1 MSMELG
7 IRGKRVLITGASR
20 GLGRATAL
28 AFAEEGTQ
36 VGVIARTEPEL
47 VSLIDEMGGGSA
59 GHAYVVEDLVEGN
72 PLKAV
77 KALEREIGEFD
88 IVIHNLGGS
97 DTARNTLSSWD
108 EWQRALYFIAGIA
121 IDINGHLVPKMKAK
135 KWGRIIHISS
145 IVATHLRGNGIY
157 GTAKA
162 LLNNYTT
169 ILGRDLA
176 ADGIIVSSIMPGFFR
191 SKGNHWDRVL
201 QVDPES
207 YKELVEKHLCIGRMG
222 EVDDIVPFILFMAS
236 RHSRFSP
243 GTSIAVDGG
252 TV

>member
-28 AFAEEGTQ
+28 AFAKEGTQ

-47 VSLIDEMGGGSA
+47 VSLMDEMGGGSA
-59 GHAYVVEDLVEGN
+59 GHAYVVEDLLEGN
-72 PLKAV
+72 PLNAV

-88 IVIHNLGGS
+88 IAIHNLGGS
-97 DTARNTLSSWD
+97 DTVRNTLSSWD
-108 EWQRALYFIAGIA
+108 EWQKALYFIAGIA
-121 IDINGHLVPKMKAK
+121 IDINGYLVPKMKAK

-169 ILGRDLA
+169 NGR
-176 ADGIIVSSIMPGFFR
+176 VCSSIATDFACFIE
-191 SKGNHWDRVL
+191 SKLHKIYMFCIDFIFSCRHLTCPQTVRN
-201 QVDPES
+201 PE
-207 YKELVEKHLCIGRMG
+207 LL
-222 EVDDIVPFILFMAS
+222 
-236 RHSRFSP
+236 
-243 GTSIAVDGG
+243 
-252 TV
+252 